1 MDLAEALERIATLEA
16 ENRELRERLE
26 ALERR
31 LSLNSTNS
39 SKPPSSEGFQKA
51 ARRTQ
56 SLRPKGQRRSGG
68 QPGHPGQ
75 TLEMVL
81 HPDEVIEHAAPE
93 VCGQCGD
100 GMQAEPVRMVLK
112 RQVFDIPAPL
122 PQVTEHQ
129 VKVKVCPGCQ
139 QRVQGQFPA
148 GVSAPVQYGGRIRA
162 VALYLHHYPFIP
174 EDRLSELLAAL
185 YGCSLSP
192 ATLATLSAIA
202 CEALQPVVTEL
213 ADQLATAPVKHL
225 DETGCRVEG
234 HRHWL
239 HVVSTA
245 TTTWYRRCV
254 RRKDLEPL
262 QGFGGVVVHDHWQAY
277 FQLDGVE
284 HALCNAHHLR
294 ELKALAELDQ
304 ESWAQRLS
312 QLLQVACRYHHRY
325 PTGVP
330 LALQQRIRAL
340 YHRIVARG
348 LAFHQA
354 QEPLPQP
361 PQRGRPKRRIGHNFL
376 LRMQQFDEVVLRF
389 LRQPIVPF
397 SNNQAERDLRM
408 MKLKQKISG
417 GFRSVQGAETF
428 MTIRS
433 VLSTA
438 QKRGLN
444 LLDVLATAVQGKTPT
459 VFST

>member
-1 MDLAEALERIATLEA
+1 MDLTEALERIATLEA
-16 ENRELRERLE
+16 ENRELRKRLE

-31 LSLNSTNS
+31 LSLNSANS

-51 ARRTQ
+51 PRRTQ
-56 SLRPKGQRRSGG
+56 SLRQTGQRRSGG

-93 VCGQCGD
+93 LCGQCGY
-100 GMQAEPVRMVLK
+100 GMQAEPVSGVFK
-112 RQVFDIPAPL
+112 RQVFDIPAPRH
-122 PQVTEHQ
+122 QVTEHQ
-129 VKVKVCPGCQ
+129 VKVKVCPDCQ
-139 QRVQGQFPA
+139 HRVEGQFPP
-148 GVSAPVQYGGRIRA
+148 GVNAPVQYGERIRA
-162 VALYLHHYPFIP
+162 VALYLHHYHFIP
-174 EDRLSELLAAL
+174 EDRLSELLKAL

-192 ATLATLSAIA
+192 ATVATTSAIA
-202 CEALQPVVTEL
+202 GEALEPVITEL
-213 ADQLATAPVKHL
+213 ANQLAVAPLKHL
-225 DETGCRVEG
+225 DETGCRIEG
-234 HRHWL
+234 HRQWL

-245 TTTWYRRCV
+245 TTTWYRRCA
-254 RRKDLEPL
+254 RRKDLAPL
-262 QGFGGVVVHDHWQAY
+262 KGFGGVVVHDHWQAY

-294 ELKALAELDQ
+294 ELKALADLDQ
-304 ESWAQRLS
+304 ESWAPRLS

-325 PTGVP
+325 PDGVP
-330 LALQQRIRAL
+330 VVLQQRMIAL
-340 YHRIVARG
+340 YRRIVARG

-354 QEPLPQP
+354 LEPLPQP

-376 LRMQQFDEVVLRF
+376 LRMQQFDEAVLRF

-417 GFRSVQGAETF
+417 GFRSVKGAETF

-438 QKRGLN
+438 QKRGLD
-444 LLDVLATAVQGKTPT
+444 LLDVLAIAVRGETPT

>member
-1 MDLAEALERIATLEA
+1 MDLAEALERIATLET
-16 ENRELRERLE
+16 ENRALRERLE

-39 SKPPSSEGFQKA
+39 SKPPSSEGCPKA
-51 ARRTQ
+51 PRRTQ

-68 QPGHPGQ
+68 QPGHRGQ
-75 TLEMVL
+75 TLERVE
-81 HPDEVIEHAAPE
+81 HPDEVIEHAAPQ
-93 VCGQCGD
+93 VCGQCGY
-100 GMQAEPVRMVLK
+100 GLQAAPVSGVLK

-122 PQVTEHQ
+122 PQVTEHR
-129 VKVKVCPGCQ
+129 VSLKICPGCQ
-139 QRVQGQFPA
+139 HRVQGQFPA
-148 GVSAPVQYGGRIRA
+148 GVSAPVQYGERIRA
-162 VALYLHHYPFIP
+162 VALYLHHYHFIP
-174 EDRLSELLAAL
+174 EDRLSELLQAL
-185 YGCSLSP
+185 YGCSLRP
-192 ATLATLSAIA
+192 ATLATLTATA
-202 CEALQPVVTEL
+202 CEALEPVVTEL
-213 ADQLATAPVKHL
+213 ANQLAAAPVKHL
-225 DETGCRVEG
+225 DETGCRIEG
-234 HRHWL
+234 HRQWL

-245 TTTWYRRCV
+245 TTTWYRRCA

-262 QGFGGVVVHDHWQAY
+262 QGLGGVVVHDHWQAY
-277 FQLDGVE
+277 FQLDGVV

-325 PTGVP
+325 PDGVP
-330 LALQQRIRAL
+330 LPLQQRIVAL
-340 YHRIVARG
+340 YRRIVARG

-354 QEPLPQP
+354 LEPLPQTP
-361 PQRGRPKRRIGHNFL
+361 RRGRPKRRIGHNFL
-376 LRMQQFDEVVLRF
+376 LRMQQFDEAVLRF

-417 GFRSVQGAETF
+417 GFRSVKGAEAF

-444 LLDVLATAVQGKTPT
+444 LLDVLVIAVQGQTPT
-459 VFST
+459 VLST